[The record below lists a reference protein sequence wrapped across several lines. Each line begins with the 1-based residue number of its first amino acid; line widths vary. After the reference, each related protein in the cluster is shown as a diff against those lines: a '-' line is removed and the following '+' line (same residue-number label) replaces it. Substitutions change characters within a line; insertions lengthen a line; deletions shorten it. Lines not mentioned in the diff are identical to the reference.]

1 MIAAVAAGVVCTLIV
16 TAGAA
21 GIVTGL
27 LLNFGCRFVL
37 QKRGDR
43 QALAVE
49 SAAAERMNPEQ
60 FASEDS

>member
-1 MIAAVAAGVVCTLIV
+1 V
-16 TAGAA
+16 
-21 GIVTGL
+21 
-27 LLNFGCRFVL
+27 LNFGCRFVL